1 MLPRFI
7 VVVLGVALASCGTT
21 GTEPTLSDAK
31 ASTPAAKPT
40 ASFIQAQ
47 AFATFIPTGT
57 VNWEL
62 FVARYATKGQRPD
75 STILIVD
82 HCPQDCEVTDPS
94 EVTIVFRGSIPD
106 KDFKVG
112 RWQRDWELHTA
123 IPGQGRVDVIFRN
136 EGNWSPPSGTQSI
149 ASGLSGTVVGVNATG
164 GFVTLFFDPK
174 GLPVP

>member
-1 MLPRFI
+1 MLPRSIAAF
-7 VVVLGVALASCGTT
+7 LAVALVSCGAT

-31 ASTPAAKPT
+31 AGNPVAKHT
-40 ASFIQAQ
+40 VSFIQAQ
-47 AFATFIPTGT
+47 AFANFIPTGT

-62 FVARYATKGQRPD
+62 FVARYVTKGERPD

-94 EVTIVFRGSIPD
+94 EVTVVFRGSIPD

-123 IPGQGRVDVIFRN
+123 IPGQGRIDVTFHN

-149 ASGLSGTVVGVNATG
+149 PSGLSGTVVGVNANG
-164 GFVTLFFDPK
+164 GFVTLFFDPR

>member
-1 MLPRFI
+1 MLPRSIAVFFA
-7 VVVLGVALASCGTT
+7 VALASCGAT

-31 ASTPAAKPT
+31 AGTPVAKPT

-47 AFATFIPTGT
+47 AFATFIPSGT

-62 FVARYATKGQRPD
+62 FVARYATNGMRPD

-94 EVTIVFRGSIPD
+94 EVTVVFRGSIPD
-106 KDFKVG
+106 RDFKVG

-123 IPGQGRVDVIFRN
+123 IPGQGSIDVTFHSD
-136 EGNWSPPSGTQSI
+136 GNWSPPSGTQSI
-149 ASGLSGTVVGVNATG
+149 PSGLSGTVLGLNANG
-164 GFVTLFFDPK
+164 GFVTLFFDPR
-174 GLPVP
+174 GLTVP